1 MFIGHY
7 GPAFAGAAIEPKV
20 KLWHMFAAVQ
30 LVDIFWAIFILTGI
44 EQMRVTPGFTAASPF
59 DLHYMPYTHSLV
71 MSLIW
76 AVVGGGAYYL
86 ARRGAGR
93 AAAIVV
99 GLGILSH
106 WFADL
111 IVHTQDLEL
120 WIGGPKV
127 GLGLWN
133 FREVSLLVEIGLL
146 VGGVFLYQ
154 NFTEPSHPLG
164 DYSPGLFMG
173 FMIAL
178 QAFNTFGAPPPGPI
192 AAASTALMA
201 YVALIGGA
209 AVLDYTRKPRMR
221 SV

>member
-7 GPAFAGAAIEPKV
+7 GPAFAGAALEPKV

-30 LVDIFWAIFILTGI
+30 LVDIAWAIFILAGI
-44 EQMRVTPGFTAASPF
+44 EHMRVIPGFTAANPF
-59 DLHYMPYTHSLV
+59 DLYHMPYTHSLV
-71 MSLIW
+71 MSFVW
-76 AVVGGGAYYL
+76 AAAGAGAYFL
-86 ARRGAGR
+86 IRRGAGR

-111 IVHTQDLEL
+111 IVHTRDLEL

-127 GLGLWN
+127 GLGLWHY
-133 FREVSLLVEIGLL
+133 REVSLMVEIAVL

-154 NFTEPSHPLG
+154 QYTEPSHPVG
-164 DYSPGLFMG
+164 EYSPGLFMG

-178 QAFNTFGAPPPGPI
+178 QAFNTFGPPPPGPM
-192 AAASTALMA
+192 AAATTALLA
-201 YVALIGGA
+201 YFALIGGA
-209 AVLDYTRKPRMR
+209 AMLDYTRKPK
-221 SV
+221 SA